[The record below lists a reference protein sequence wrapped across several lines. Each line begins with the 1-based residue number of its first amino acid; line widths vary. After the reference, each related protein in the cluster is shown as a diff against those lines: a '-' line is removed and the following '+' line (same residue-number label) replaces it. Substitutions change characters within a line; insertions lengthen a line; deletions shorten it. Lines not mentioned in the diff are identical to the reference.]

1 MTAAPITVGTITD
14 HISWTDQIYGRGSRE
29 APIVT
34 FARPERQ
41 TDSYTKTALKKVDWK
56 RDYIVQYIPLST
68 PEPRQPDLVGKLV
81 SLVSI
86 YPKEGRTRDFI
97 NPDKTPDWD
106 VERWPDAIMMREV
119 FWFSDPPVLKDILPA
134 SSFKAISSDARN
146 RLGEPGPELYEA
158 IKDMEVEPVLD
169 LYRSRTALEYLRT
182 AVEPNPAMQ
191 VVANRRTGKAGYV
204 YALSLPEYPGVLKI
218 GSAFDPSVRVCGLS
232 TAVPSDFTIEDAILF
247 EDCRSAELEMHRRL
261 AAVRHRADREWFRCT
276 QAEFRATAATIPG
289 RVTSI
294 A

>member
-1 MTAAPITVGTITD
+1 
-14 HISWTDQIYGRGSRE
+14 
-29 APIVT
+29 
-34 FARPERQ
+34 
-41 TDSYTKTALKKVDWK
+41 
-56 RDYIVQYIPLST
+56 
-68 PEPRQPDLVGKLV
+68 
-81 SLVSI
+81 
-86 YPKEGRTRDFI
+86 
-97 NPDKTPDWD
+97 
-106 VERWPDAIMMREV
+106 
-119 FWFSDPPVLKDILPA
+119 
-134 SSFKAISSDARN
+134 
-146 RLGEPGPELYEA
+146 
-158 IKDMEVEPVLD
+158 
-169 LYRSRTALEYLRT
+169 
-182 AVEPNPAMQ
+182 MQ

-247 EDCRSAELEMHRRL
+247 DDCRSAELEMHRRL